1 MTKRRLYSSL
11 ILILIVALSG
21 YLFYICRP
29 KETPIAKSI
38 PVYDYNRDGRKDSS
52 LVSDNKAFV
61 FLDTSSGYLPALYI
75 KNSAGEWEPLAKRDN
90 FVAIEERSKEYQI
103 SAKNF
108 DSISRPSSDSILAL
122 SKIIASDG
130 NLYKVTLNVKIEI
143 WDGKTVFVCEYY
155 WKSKGKKGS
164 EEVTIPVAFNLG
176 QNVKRS
182 YYFSPGIFYKNNELT
197 PKRAGTDVN
206 IPRLSKMIKDG
217 YYTFLANRP
226 MLPVVANWD
235 DNKMVMLGT
244 VDAIEIGGRKIRN
257 SMGWHIGKDG
267 VEQRVWTHG
276 YLYNRYI
283 GSDNWTEEI
292 DRDTASKTNIRKGES
307 LIQRFYLAFD
317 EGGLWTIYDYYRAFR
332 EHYRKGLEKMVYESM
347 ESSFKTKTVHINDWY
362 NEERGYFLLCA
373 GAREQLLISWVGGMP
388 SGYGMLLM
396 SDFLEDEGLREK
408 AIKTI
413 DFIVNNSLSP
423 SGFSYNWY
431 QNGEW
436 SYMGVG
442 VTTPLYRRGVPAR
455 IVSES
460 TFYLLKAYQYELEKG
475 KEYPDWSKHAI
486 SNLDAIVTVW
496 NKSGEFGYEYSDKIP
511 TIVQGDTPAGVL
523 WIGALAL
530 GYEITGKKEYLKIAK
545 KAADYYYTH
554 FLSKGLLYGGE
565 LDQDYSPDASS
576 SAQIMAAYYTLYEIT
591 KNEKYLTYAKKAA
604 DIYSTYIVGYNLLF
618 NPYSVNNQ
626 SIAGQKGW
634 TSLGLSTSGTRNN
647 HITSGCWPGFTEY
660 LVDIYD
666 KTGDIYYLHLASDQY
681 QASLEGYARS
691 EDDIV
696 GVKGMG
702 KVKTGYGF
710 DWIVHSD
717 FCGGMEEKCFWFGG
731 LRHLGMFH
739 QTYIPALNWI
749 PSQEKYGNVII
760 DYKAKEAVS
769 LDSLIVAEA
778 SFKKKIG
785 IRAYNAGSNDERY
798 KFFIKNLPLGN
809 YDVYQGRKKI
819 TTLSIT
825 QKSPSASFIAEQA
838 SKRTCDYIIFRRV
851 TADSNG

>member
-1 MTKRRLYSSL
+1 MTKKGFYYSL
-11 ILILIVALSG
+11 ILILIIALSG
-21 YLFYICRP
+21 YLVCIYKP

-38 PVYDYNRDGRKDSS
+38 PDYDYNQDGRKDFS

-61 FLDTSSGYLPALYI
+61 FLDTSSGYALALYI
-75 KNSAGEWEPLAKRDN
+75 KNSSGEWVPLAKRDN
-90 FVAIEERSKEYQI
+90 FVAIEDRSKEHQI
-103 SAKNF
+103 SAENF
-108 DSISRPSSDSILAL
+108 DFVSQASSDFISAT
-122 SKIIASDG
+122 SKIVAPDG
-130 NLYKVTLNVKIEI
+130 NPYKVTLNVKTEI
-143 WDGKTVFVCEYY
+143 WDGKMVFSCEYH
-155 WKSKGKKGS
+155 WQNKGRKDS
-164 EEVTIPVAFNLG
+164 PEVTIPVAFNLG

-182 YYFSPGIFYKNNELT
+182 YYFSPGIFYKNNELI
-197 PKRAGTDVN
+197 PKGAGTDVN

-226 MLPVVANWD
+226 MLPVMANWE
-235 DNKMVMLGT
+235 NGKMVMLGT
-244 VDAIEIGGRKIRN
+244 VDTIKIGQKKVRN
-257 SMGWHIGKDG
+257 SMGWHIGENG
-267 VEQRVWTHG
+267 LEQRVWTHG

-292 DRDTASKTNIRKGES
+292 DRDTASKTDIGKGKS
-307 LIQRFYLAFD
+307 LSQRFYLAFD
-317 EGGLWTIYDYYRAFR
+317 EGDLWTIYDYYRAFR
-332 EHYRKGLEKMVYESM
+332 EHYRKGLEKRVYESM
-347 ESSFKTKTVHINDWY
+347 KSSFKTKTVHINDWY
-362 NEERGYFLLCA
+362 NEEKGYLLHCA
-373 GAREQLLISWVGGMP
+373 EARDQLLISWIGGIP
-388 SGYGMLLM
+388 AGYGILLM
-396 SDFLEDEGLREK
+396 SDLLKDEGLSEK
-408 AIKTI
+408 SIKTI

-436 SYMGVG
+436 SYMGVASH
-442 VTTPLYRRGVPAR
+442 PQYRKGIPAR
-455 IVSES
+455 VVSES
-460 TFYLLKAYQYELEKG
+460 TFYLLKAYQYELGKG
-475 KEYPDWSKHAI
+475 KEYPGWLKHAI
-486 SNLDAIVTVW
+486 SNLNAIVTVW

-530 GYEITGKKEYLKIAK
+530 GYEVTGKKEYLEVAE

-565 LDQDYSPDASS
+565 LDQDYSPDTSS
-576 SAQIMAAYYTLYEIT
+576 SAQAMAAYCTLYET
-591 KNEKYLTYAKKAA
+591 TRNEKYLTYAKKAA

-618 NPYSVNNQ
+618 DSYSINDQ

-666 KTGDIYYLHLASDQY
+666 KTGDVYYLHLASDQY

-696 GVKGMG
+696 NVAGMG

-717 FCGGMEEKCFWFGG
+717 FCGGMEEKIFWFGG

-749 PSQEKYGNVII
+749 PSQKDYGNVII
-760 DYKAKEAVS
+760 DYKAREAVS
-769 LDSLIVAEA
+769 LDSLVITK
-778 SFKKKIG
+778 SLFKKNKIELK
-785 IRAYNAGSNDERY
+785 AYNAGTNDETY
-798 KFFIKNLPLGN
+798 KFFIKNLPYGN
-809 YDVYQGRKKI
+809 YNVYRGRRRL

-825 QKSPSASFIAEQA
+825 QKSPSVSFIIEQA
-838 SKRTCDYIIFRRV
+838 SKKTCDYIIVSEFE
-851 TADSNG
+851 